1 MPNERLKLERRLLG
15 KLTRLGGDALSDAA
29 VWQSVHQ
36 LALELMETLV
46 ARLVARTGTDAGL
59 NPTTVP
65 ALIDDLTAL
74 IPLAQEQG
82 HSGLEVMAVR
92 LLHHLQWMRGHAEFE
107 PDHAQLPAR
116 AAQDLLR
123 MLHELAV
130 GVIKPP
136 NPDLLSA
143 LRGFDGL

>member
-15 KLTRLGGDALSDAA
+15 KLNRLGSNALNDAA
-29 VWQSVHQ
+29 VWQSVQQ
-36 LALELMETLV
+36 LALELMETVV
-46 ARLVARTGTDAGL
+46 ARLVARTGPGAVL
-59 NPTTVP
+59 NPSTLSP
-65 ALIDDLTAL
+65 LIDDLTAL

-92 LLHHLQWMRGHAEFE
+92 LLHHLQWMLGHSEFE
-107 PDHAQLPAR
+107 PVDAELPAR

-136 NPDLLSA
+136 NPDLISV